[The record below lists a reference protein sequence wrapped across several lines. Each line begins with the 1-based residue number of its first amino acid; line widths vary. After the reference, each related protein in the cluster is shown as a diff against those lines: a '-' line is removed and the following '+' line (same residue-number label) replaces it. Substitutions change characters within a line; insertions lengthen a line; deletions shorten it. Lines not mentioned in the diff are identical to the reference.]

1 MLFDKTDFEE
11 HLFDLLM
18 HAYSTKTVSKMIDD
32 SDINL
37 KDEAVCLKLIDK
49 KLKEAERDIIELCLK
64 HQLSPPYFKFPSIQ
78 TNAYLETFI
87 LYNTFKRRS
96 LFIRSYLFKSL

>member
-1 MLFDKTDFEE
+1 MLFDKTDFEDR
-11 HLFDLLM
+11 LFDLLM

-49 KLKEAERDIIELCLK
+49 KV
-64 HQLSPPYFKFPSIQ
+64 
-78 TNAYLETFI
+78 
-87 LYNTFKRRS
+87 KRS
-96 LFIRSYLFKSL
+96 GT